1 METDVLTLSATPIP
15 RTLNMALT
23 GIRDISVI
31 ETPPLNRIPVK
42 TFVMEFNEEIVISA
56 IDRELKRKGQVFYL
70 YNRVEGI
77 DSFALM
83 IKNYVRKQKYA

>member
-56 IDRELKRKGQVFYL
+56 IDRELKRKGQIFIYIIESKESIL
-70 YNRVEGI
+70 SR
-77 DSFALM
+77 L
-83 IKNYVRKQKYA
+83 